1 MKKLV
6 IILYLTLISTHTD
19 AAPNWQ
25 ALWHTPDQQAQALLK
40 QGKAQEAANTFVNPR
55 YKAYAQLQAGEYA
68 QAEKGFSQF
77 KDTDAYY
84 NRGNAYAH
92 MNQLPQ
98 ALQAYEQALKL
109 DPHNKD
115 AVHNRDLVKQ
125 ALQKQQKSNQQKQ
138 SQQDQNQSG
147 KNQQGESKDKSQAN
161 KQPGQNQENQQAN
174 SMANK
179 DGNKSQQ
186 ANSGQNANQKN
197 QQGVTKPEQDKQ
209 AKAGQEQAQA
219 KDSKEQAESDAK
231 AAMAAQ
237 QAPSSNANQQPQ
249 SAASE
254 KNESKKSSSGASANS
269 VSAESMAKNEQNMA
283 QKQWLKQIP
292 DDPSGLLRRKLLIEH
307 LIRQGADA
315 Q

>member
-1 MKKLV
+1 MVMKKLV
-6 IILYLTLISTHTD
+6 IILYLTLISTHAD
-19 AAPNWQ
+19 AALNWQ

-40 QGKAQEAANTFVNPR
+40 QGKAKVAANTFVSPR
-55 YKAYAQLQAGEYA
+55 HKAYAQLQAGEYA

-77 KDTDAYY
+77 KDADAYY

-98 ALQAYEQALKL
+98 ALDAYEQALKL

-125 ALQKQQKSNQQKQ
+125 ALKKQQKSDQQKQ
-138 SQQDQNQSG
+138 SQQDQNQQG
-147 KNQQGESKDKSQAN
+147 KNQQSENKDKSQAN
-161 KQPGQNQENQQAN
+161 KQQGNNQSGQNQENQQAN
-174 SMANK
+174 STANK

-186 ANSGQNANQKN
+186 ANAGQNANQKN

-209 AKAGQEQAQA
+209 AKTAQEQAQA

-231 AAMAAQ
+231 AGMAAQ
-237 QAPSSNANQQPQ
+237 QAPSANANQQPQ

-254 KNESKKSSSGASANS
+254 KNESASNA
-269 VSAESMAKNEQNMA
+269 SAESMAKNEQKMA

>member
-6 IILYLTLISTHTD
+6 IILYLTLISTYAD
-19 AAPNWQ
+19 AALNWQ
-25 ALWHTPDQQAQALLK
+25 GLWHTPDQQAQALLK
-40 QGKAQEAANTFVNPR
+40 QGKAQEAANTFLNPR
-55 YKAYAQLQAGEYA
+55 HKAYAQLQAGEYA

-125 ALQKQQKSNQQKQ
+125 ALKKQQKSDQQKQ
-138 SQQDQNQSG
+138 NQQDQNQQG
-147 KNQQGESKDKSQAN
+147 KNQQSENKDKSQANKQQGN

-174 SMANK
+174 SAANK

-186 ANSGQNANQKN
+186 ANFGQNPNQKN
-197 QQGVTKPEQDKQ
+197 QQGVTKPEQDM
-209 AKAGQEQAQA
+209 QA

-231 AAMAAQ
+231 TAMAA
-237 QAPSSNANQQPQ
+237 QQPQ
-249 SAASE
+249 SAANAKAS
-254 KNESKKSSSGASANS
+254 NENSANTNS
-269 VSAESMAKNEQNMA
+269 ANVSAESMANNEQNMA

>member
-1 MKKLV
+1 MVMKKLV
-6 IILYLTLISTHTD
+6 IILYLTLISTHAD
-19 AAPNWQ
+19 AALNWQ

-40 QGKAQEAANTFVNPR
+40 QGKAKVAANTFVSPR
-55 YKAYAQLQAGEYA
+55 HKAYAQLQAGEYA

-77 KDTDAYY
+77 KDADAYY

-98 ALQAYEQALKL
+98 ALDAYEQALKL

-125 ALQKQQKSNQQKQ
+125 ALKKQQKSEQQKQ

-161 KQPGQNQENQQAN
+161 KQQGNKQPGQNQENQQAN
-174 SMANK
+174 SAANK

-186 ANSGQNANQKN
+186 ANAGQNANQKN

-209 AKAGQEQAQA
+209 AKTPQ
-219 KDSKEQAESDAK
+219 EQAESDAK

-237 QAPSSNANQQPQ
+237 QAPSASANQQPQ

-254 KNESKKSSSGASANS
+254 KNESASNA
-269 VSAESMAKNEQNMA
+269 SAESMAKNEQKMA